1 MIAAWKVSE
10 DGVFSGAYFPAFELN
25 TERYRVLVRM
35 RENADQK
42 IHRIWTLL
50 TQWIIELLNQNSVRT
65 ASEVRGFINGK
76 GKIGDFNNTKWGQYK
91 YYLMKKRKWTK

>member
-1 MIAAWKVSE
+1 MKSIRRRSFFWC
-10 DGVFSGAYFPAFELN
+10 VFSRIR
-25 TERYRVLVRM
+25 TEYG
-35 RENADQK
+35 EIQSFSPDAGNADQK

-91 YYLMKKRKWTK
+91 YYLMKKRK